1 MNIEDL
7 FFKSQT
13 YDRDTIK
20 KIFLIIAVSW
30 LPLLIISFFS
40 GTMLSADIKI
50 KIPFLY
56 DYLTNARLLISF
68 PVIFLSISII
78 NNLISKSF
86 DQFVS
91 AEIVRT
97 EDLRKFKQISDTYY
111 KLKDSKI
118 SNIIIFFLSYLW
130 IYFFWRNYEDI
141 SGLNS
146 WKLISSGNEGVQ
158 LAGYWYYIVSIP
170 VVQIFM
176 FKMIWTFLLWSS
188 SLYRIAKLNLNISS
202 SSPDGAG
209 GLAFL
214 GYTQIFFGLLGFA
227 QNVTFSA
234 GIADKIVY
242 NNESFMDYRF
252 NIILGII
259 SVSLIYIVPLL
270 FFTKHLLNA
279 KLVTLF
285 EYSKLGLNYG
295 TSFENKWIKKNM
307 PDNSEPLLGNADIQ
321 SLADMSN
328 SVKMVQDQLIIP
340 LKVST
345 FITFFV
351 IMIIPY
357 LPLLLLRFTS
367 EEILQGILNFFV

>member
-1 MNIEDL
+1 MNIADL

-40 GTMLSADIKI
+40 GTMLSADSKI

-340 LKVST
+340 LRIST
-345 FITFFV
+345 FIAFFV
-351 IMIIPY
+351 VLIIPY
-357 LPLLLLRFTS
+357 LPLLLLRYTS

>member
-40 GTMLSADIKI
+40 GTMLSADSKI

-97 EDLRKFKQISDTYY
+97 EDLGKFKQISDTYY

-340 LKVST
+340 LRIST
-345 FITFFV
+345 FIAFFV
-351 IMIIPY
+351 VLIIPY
-357 LPLLLLRFTS
+357 LPLLLLRYTS

>member
-1 MNIEDL
+1 MNIADL

-40 GTMLSADIKI
+40 GTMLSADSKI

-295 TSFENKWIKKNM
+295 TSFENKWIKKNL
-307 PDNSEPLLGNADIQ
+307 PDNAEPLLGNADIQ
-321 SLADMSN
+321 SLADLSN

-340 LKVST
+340 LRIST
-345 FITFFV
+345 FIAFFV
-351 IMIIPY
+351 VLIIPY

>member
-1 MNIEDL
+1 MNIADL

-40 GTMLSADIKI
+40 GTMLSADSKI

-340 LKVST
+340 LRIST
-345 FITFFV
+345 FIAFFV
-351 IMIIPY
+351 VLIIPY

>member
-40 GTMLSADIKI
+40 GTVLSADSKI

-340 LKVST
+340 LRIST
-345 FITFFV
+345 FIAFFV
-351 IMIIPY
+351 VLIIPY
-357 LPLLLLRFTS
+357 LPLLLLRYTS

>member
-1 MNIEDL
+1 MNVIDI

-13 YDRDTIK
+13 YNRDTIK

-30 LPLLIISFFS
+30 LPLLMISFFS
-40 GTMLSADIKI
+40 GTVLSADSKI

-118 SNIIIFFLSYLW
+118 SNISIFFLSYLW

-321 SLADMSN
+321 SLADLSN

-340 LKVST
+340 LRIST
-345 FITFFV
+345 FIAFFV
-351 IMIIPY
+351 VLIIPY

>member
-40 GTMLSADIKI
+40 GTMLSADSKI

-340 LKVST
+340 LRIST
-345 FITFFV
+345 FIAFFV
-351 IMIIPY
+351 VLIIPY

>member
-1 MNIEDL
+1 MNIADL

-40 GTMLSADIKI
+40 GTMLSADSKI

-97 EDLRKFKQISDTYY
+97 EDLGKFKQISDTYY

-340 LKVST
+340 LRIST
-345 FITFFV
+345 FIAFFV
-351 IMIIPY
+351 VLIIPY
-357 LPLLLLRFTS
+357 LPLLLLRYTS

>member
-1 MNIEDL
+1 MNIIDL

-13 YDRDTIK
+13 YNRDTIK
-20 KIFLIIAVSW
+20 KIFFIVAVSW
-30 LPLLIISFFS
+30 LPLLVISYFS
-40 GTMLSADIKI
+40 GTMLSADSKI
-50 KIPFLY
+50 KIPFLC
-56 DYLTNARLLISF
+56 DYLANARLLIAF

-78 NNLISKSF
+78 NSLVSKSF

-91 AEIVRT
+91 AEIISK
-97 EDLRKFKQISDTYY
+97 EDREKFKQISDTYF
-111 KLKDSKI
+111 KLKDSKF
-118 SNIIIFFLSYLW
+118 SNIIILFLSYFW
-130 IYFFWRNYEDI
+130 IYFFWKDFEDI

-146 WKLISSGNEGVQ
+146 WKFFGSGNEGIQ
-158 LAGYWYYIVSIP
+158 HAGYWYYIVSIP
-170 VVQIFM
+170 VVQFFL
-176 FKMIWTFLLWSS
+176 FKMLWTFLLWSF
-188 SLYRIAKLNLNISS
+188 SLFRIAKLNLNISS

-234 GIADKIVY
+234 GIANKIVY
-242 NNESFMDYRF
+242 NNEPFKDFRI

-259 SVSLIYIVPLL
+259 SVSLIYIAPLL

-285 EYSKLGLNYG
+285 EYSKLGLNYAS
-295 TSFENKWIKKNM
+295 SFENKWIKKNL
-307 PDNSEPLLGNADIQ
+307 PDNSEPLLGTADIQ
-321 SLADMSN
+321 SLADLNN
-328 SVKMVQDQLIIP
+328 SVKMVQDQLIFP
-340 LKVST
+340 LKISS
-345 FITFFV
+345 FIVFFFV
-351 IMIIPY
+351 LIIPY

>member
-40 GTMLSADIKI
+40 GTMLSADSKI

-340 LKVST
+340 LRIST
-345 FITFFV
+345 FIAFFV
-351 IMIIPY
+351 VLIIPY
-357 LPLLLLRFTS
+357 LPLLLLRYTS

>member
-1 MNIEDL
+1 MNIADL

-30 LPLLIISFFS
+30 LPLLIISYFS
-40 GTMLSADIKI
+40 GTVLYADSKI

-340 LKVST
+340 LRIST
-345 FITFFV
+345 FIAFFV
-351 IMIIPY
+351 VLIIPY

>member
-1 MNIEDL
+1 MNVADL

-13 YDRDTIK
+13 YNRDTIK

-30 LPLLIISFFS
+30 LPLLIISYFS
-40 GTMLSADIKI
+40 GTVLYADSKI

-56 DYLTNARLLISF
+56 DYLTNARLLISL
-68 PVIFLSISII
+68 PVIFLSFSII
-78 NNLISKSF
+78 NSLITKSF

-91 AEIVRT
+91 SEIIRK
-97 EDLRKFKQISDTYY
+97 EDREKFEQIFDTYF
-111 KLKDSKI
+111 KLKDSKV
-118 SNIIIFFLSYLW
+118 SNIIILFLSYFW
-130 IYFFWRNYEDI
+130 IYFFWKDYEDF
-141 SGLNS
+141 SGINS
-146 WKLISSGNEGVQ
+146 WKFFGSGNEGIQ
-158 LAGYWYYIVSIP
+158 PAGYWYFIVSIP
-170 VVQIFM
+170 LVQIFM

-234 GIADKIVY
+234 GIANKIVY
-242 NNESFMDYRF
+242 NNEPFMDYRF
-252 NIILGII
+252 NIIFGII
-259 SVSLIYIVPLL
+259 FVSLIYIAPLL
-270 FFTKHLLNA
+270 FYTKHLLNA

-307 PDNSEPLLGNADIQ
+307 PDNAEPLLGNADIQ
-321 SLADMSN
+321 SLADLSN

-351 IMIIPY
+351 VLIIPY

>member
-1 MNIEDL
+1 MNIADL

-40 GTMLSADIKI
+40 GTMLSADSKI

-295 TSFENKWIKKNM
+295 TSFENKWIKKNL
-307 PDNSEPLLGNADIQ
+307 PDNAEPLLGNADIQ

-340 LKVST
+340 LRIST
-345 FITFFV
+345 FIAFFV
-351 IMIIPY
+351 VLIIPY

>member
-40 GTMLSADIKI
+40 GTMLSADSKI

-118 SNIIIFFLSYLW
+118 SNISIFFLSYLW

-340 LKVST
+340 LRIST
-345 FITFFV
+345 FIAFFV
-351 IMIIPY
+351 VLIIPY